1 MKKKNTTLIALLL
14 TITLLILSLVFSK
27 NLPLGTDKIV
37 SIALSILVG
46 YLISRLIWKNKLALL
61 ENCCDVIEKDRYD
74 VSISGS
80 GASKDIHRVNHNLSK
95 LFNTSKESYKSTL
108 KTSVQVAQSM
118 EYLNETI
125 KEMEVATEQIASS
138 TENLAEGATEQI
150 QSLNEIINSLDIIY
164 NDLES
169 IANKSLESVEN
180 AEDSFKNA
188 QEGKALMGETKKTI
202 EKVNQL
208 TTTLLSL
215 ITDLN
220 TQTASIANFVNTISD
235 ISDST
240 NLLAL
245 NSSIEAARAGEHGKG
260 FAVVARE
267 IGSLAEESQRASK
280 DIENILNSTGT
291 KLRELS
297 TILKDNAE
305 EVSKSMEIVKKTN
318 SSFENIESS
327 AFITKEGVRNIS
339 DYVNKIKKSGEA
351 IISSTSGIQSVSEAN
366 AAGSQQLSAMIQEIS
381 ASFKD
386 IVSSTESLL
395 EEANLLQQSSA
406 STAMEGY
413 MYHKALELI
422 DVIGSK
428 ALDSAKLKELAKSFK
443 IDDIYIVD
451 KRGIIVNSSESQ
463 AINLDSFKIDP
474 VSKEAAGGK
483 APYLATPIRKRVEDN
498 QMYKFLH
505 VPYNGGVLT
514 VSLSLESLLNM

>member
-305 EVSKSMEIVKKTN
+305 EVSKSMEIVKK
-318 SSFENIESS
+318 
-327 AFITKEGVRNIS
+327 
-339 DYVNKIKKSGEA
+339 
-351 IISSTSGIQSVSEAN
+351 
-366 AAGSQQLSAMIQEIS
+366 L
-381 ASFKD
+381 
-386 IVSSTESLL
+386 
-395 EEANLLQQSSA
+395 
-406 STAMEGY
+406 TA
-413 MYHKALELI
+413 H
-422 DVIGSK
+422 
-428 ALDSAKLKELAKSFK
+428 LKTL
-443 IDDIYIVD
+443 
-451 KRGIIVNSSESQ
+451 
-463 AINLDSFKIDP
+463 
-474 VSKEAAGGK
+474 
-483 APYLATPIRKRVEDN
+483 N
-498 QMYKFLH
+498 Q
-505 VPYNGGVLT
+505 VP
-514 VSLSLESLLNM
+514 S